1 MSSVP
6 ENLRYSED
14 HEWAKV
20 EDDLVRVGITD
31 YAQHQL
37 GDVVYVELPEKG
49 DSFGFMEPFGVIE
62 SVKAASDLYCPI
74 AGTVVETN
82 TELEDAP
89 ELVNE
94 DPYGD
99 GWMIVVEPDDP
110 ADMEKLLSPADYAAM
125 LEAEE

>member
-1 MSSVP
+1 MSVP
-6 ENLRYSED
+6 DNLHYSED

-20 EDDLVRVGITD
+20 EGDLIRVGITD

-37 GDVVYVELPEKG
+37 GDVVYVELPQKG
-49 DSFGFMEPFGVIE
+49 DSFEFMGAFGVIE

-74 AGTVVETN
+74 AGTVVDVN

-94 DPYGD
+94 APYAD
-99 GWMIVVEPDDP
+99 GWMIVVQPDDP
-110 ADMEKLLSPADYAAM
+110 ADMDKLMSPADYAAM

>member
-1 MSSVP
+1 MSVP
-6 ENLRYSED
+6 EDLHYSEE
-14 HEWAKV
+14 HEWVRV
-20 EDDLVRVGITD
+20 EDDLVRIGITD

-37 GDVVYVELPEKG
+37 GDVVYVELPEES

-62 SVKAASDLYCPI
+62 SVKAASDLYAPV
-74 AGTVVETN
+74 AGTIVEVN

-99 GWMIVVEPDDP
+99 GWMIAIEPDDLSDIDNLLTP
-110 ADMEKLLSPADYAAM
+110 AEYATM
-125 LEAEE
+125 IEEEE

>member
-1 MSSVP
+1 MSVP
-6 ENLRYSED
+6 EDLRYSEE

-37 GDVVYVELPEKG
+37 GDVVYVELPGGG
-49 DSFGFMEPFGVIE
+49 DTFGFMEPFGVVE
-62 SVKAASDLYCPI
+62 SVKAASDLYAPV
-74 AGTVVETN
+74 AGTVVEVN

-99 GWMIVVEPDDP
+99 GWMIVIEPDDLS
-110 ADMEKLLSPADYAAM
+110 DVDNLLSPADYAT
-125 LEAEE
+125 LIEGEE